1 MAAALLRAA
10 AHRKNAFVMG
20 ALVWIKAQAAIFL
33 CLLLCTGAALAK
45 VKSKPIIK
53 TGDGGNP
60 PASRTVTTSSGA
72 SSASVPF
79 CGAACEWL
87 DTSSPDMRARV
98 FLPSLP
104 YTPFPV
110 FLTGRYT
117 LRSFE
122 DAPSWI
128 PRYSSA
134 DWTVAGGLEVPLTS
148 VMSLWGEVS
157 RTMPT
162 GVSGC
167 AGCLVSGSL
176 SNKYQSDIA
185 RAGFLFR
192 Y

>member
-1 MAAALLRAA
+1 
-10 AHRKNAFVMG
+10 MG
-20 ALVWIKAQAAIFL
+20 ALVWIKAQAAVLL
-33 CLLLCTGAALAK
+33 CLLLWASPAFPAN
-45 VKSKPIIK
+45 IILKHGKGGSK
-53 TGDGGNP
+53 TGGGP
-60 PASRTVTTSSGA
+60 VVTLNQTPRPTPTYSA
-72 SSASVPF
+72 SSASF

-87 DTSSPDMRARV
+87 DTTSPDMRARV

-104 YTPFPV
+104 YSPFPV

-117 LRSFE
+117 MRSFE

-148 VMSLWGEVS
+148 IMSLWGEVS
-157 RTMPT
+157 RTMPS

-167 AGCLVSGSL
+167 ASCLVSGSL
-176 SNKYQSDIA
+176 SNKYQSDVA